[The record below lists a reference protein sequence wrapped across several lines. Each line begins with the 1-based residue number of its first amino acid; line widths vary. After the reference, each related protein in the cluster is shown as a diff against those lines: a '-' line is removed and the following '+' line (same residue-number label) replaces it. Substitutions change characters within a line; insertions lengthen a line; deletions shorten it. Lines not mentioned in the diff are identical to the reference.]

1 MQINRLFQII
11 YLLLNKKTI
20 TAKELATYFE
30 VSLRTI
36 YRDIELLS
44 TAGIPVYTKQGKGG
58 GISLVDTYVLNK
70 SLLSEQEQNEI
81 LFALQCLAI
90 TQSSETEN
98 VFSKVSTLFNKRH
111 TNWIEVDV
119 SSWGSSIDSK
129 NDFTMIKYAILEG
142 RVLQLTYFN
151 NSGEKSIRKVEPLK
165 LVFKVNAWYL
175 QAFCRIKND
184 NRTFKLSRISNISVT
199 EETFL
204 PTVPASLDTKTSID
218 QKWMPAQLRISPEG
232 RYRVF
237 DEFKEHEITQN
248 PDQSFTI
255 HTYLPES
262 DWTIQHLLS
271 FGHTLEIISPKTLRR
286 QMQTKLIQMIEI
298 YKNPMIT

>member
-1 MQINRLFQII
+1 MQINRLFQIV

-44 TAGIPVYTKQGKGG
+44 TAGIPIYTKQGKGG

-81 LFALQCLAI
+81 LFALQSLAI
-90 TQSSETEN
+90 TQSSETDN
-98 VFSKVSTLFNKRH
+98 VLSKVSTLFNKRH

-129 NDFTMIKYAILEG
+129 NDFTMIKHAILDG

-151 NSGEKSIRKVEPLK
+151 NSGEKSIRKIEPLK

-184 NRTFKLSRISNISVT
+184 NRTFKLSRMSDISVT

-204 PTVPASLDTKTSID
+204 PTVPSSLNTKTSVD

-271 FGHTLEIISPKTLRR
+271 FGHTLEVISPKKLRK
-286 QMQTKLIQMIEI
+286 QMQTKLTQMIKI
-298 YKNPMIT
+298 YKNSTIT

>member
-44 TAGIPVYTKQGKGG
+44 TAGIPIYTKQGKGG

-81 LFALQCLAI
+81 LFALQSLAI
-90 TQSSETEN
+90 TQSSETDN
-98 VFSKVSTLFNKRH
+98 VLSKVSTLFNKRH

-129 NDFTMIKYAILEG
+129 NDFTMIKHAILDG

-151 NSGEKSIRKVEPLK
+151 NSGEKSIRKIEPLK

-184 NRTFKLSRISNISVT
+184 NRTFKLSRMSDISVT

-204 PTVPASLDTKTSID
+204 PTVPSSLNTKTSVD

-262 DWTIQHLLS
+262 DWAIQHLLS
-271 FGHTLEIISPKTLRR
+271 FGHTLEVISPKKLRK
-286 QMQTKLIQMIEI
+286 QMQTKLTQMIKI
-298 YKNPMIT
+298 YKNSTIT

>member
-1 MQINRLFQII
+1 
-11 YLLLNKKTI
+11 
-20 TAKELATYFE
+20 
-30 VSLRTI
+30 
-36 YRDIELLS
+36 
-44 TAGIPVYTKQGKGG
+44 
-58 GISLVDTYVLNK
+58 
-70 SLLSEQEQNEI
+70 
-81 LFALQCLAI
+81 
-90 TQSSETEN
+90 
-98 VFSKVSTLFNKRH
+98 VSTLFNKRH

-129 NDFTMIKYAILEG
+129 NDFTMIKHAILDG

-151 NSGEKSIRKVEPLK
+151 NSGEKSIRKIEPLK

-184 NRTFKLSRISNISVT
+184 NRTFKLSRMSDISVT

-204 PTVPASLDTKTSID
+204 PTVPSSLNTKTSVD

-262 DWTIQHLLS
+262 DWAIQHLLS
-271 FGHTLEIISPKTLRR
+271 FGHTLEVISPKKLRK
-286 QMQTKLIQMIEI
+286 QMQTKLTQMIKI
-298 YKNPMIT
+298 YKNSTIT

>member
-36 YRDIELLS
+36 YRDIELLA
-44 TAGIPVYTKQGKGG
+44 TAGIPIYTKQGKGG

-81 LFALQCLAI
+81 LFALQSLAI
-90 TQSSETEN
+90 TQSSETDN
-98 VFSKVSTLFNKRH
+98 VLSKVSTLFNKRH

-129 NDFTMIKYAILEG
+129 NDFTMIKHAILDG

-151 NSGEKSIRKVEPLK
+151 NSGEKSIRKIEPLK

-184 NRTFKLSRISNISVT
+184 NRTFKLSRMSDISVT

-204 PTVPASLDTKTSID
+204 PTVPSSLNTKTSVD

-248 PDQSFTI
+248 TDQSFTI

-271 FGHTLEIISPKTLRR
+271 FGHTLEVISPKKLRR
-286 QMQTKLIQMIEI
+286 QMQTKLTQMIKI
-298 YKNPMIT
+298 YKNSTIT